1 MDQYISTRGDT
12 DFQLMEVIFIKYN
25 INIHLI
31 ELIFQQMKFWRYRMY
46 LLPKEDPTM
55 KRIMDENLQYCD
67 IYVKDTSNASY
78 KQQVEDFLRFVEMH
92 LNKIK
97 RIKKPRVS

>member
-1 MDQYISTRGDT
+1 
-12 DFQLMEVIFIKYN
+12 
-25 INIHLI
+25 
-31 ELIFQQMKFWRYRMY
+31 MY
-46 LLPKEDPTM
+46 LLPKDDPTM

-67 IYVKDTSNASY
+67 IYVKDTSNTSC

-97 RIKKPRVS
+97 RIKKPRVSKKPIRKNYNQQKNKNKICRLMSEA